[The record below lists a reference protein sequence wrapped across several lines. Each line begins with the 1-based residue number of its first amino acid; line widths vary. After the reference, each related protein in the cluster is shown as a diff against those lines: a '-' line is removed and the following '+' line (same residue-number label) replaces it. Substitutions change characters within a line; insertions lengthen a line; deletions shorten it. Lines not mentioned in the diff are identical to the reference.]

1 VQPPSAGPDPLDMIT
16 GGAYVQPLPVIIS
29 LSFDRDMDE
38 TALPLITDFAVTV
51 GGTPKPVGAVSWFGV
66 RTLYIELQL
75 PSAPGPVN
83 VVYTAGVNRILS
95 LDGLYYQTNKTV
107 NGIAP

>member
-1 VQPPSAGPDPLDMIT
+1 MIT
-16 GGAYVQPLPVIIS
+16 GGACVQSVPVIIS

-38 TALPLITDFAVTV
+38 TALPLVADFAVTV
-51 GGTPKPVGAVSWFGV
+51 GGFPWSVNTVSWFGV
-66 RTLYIELQL
+66 RTLYIELQGQ
-75 PSAPGPVN
+75 PWPGTIN

-107 NGIAP
+107 NGIEQ